1 MNKRLHNIRMYLESK
16 FWLRKYTFRILGN
29 TEMLTSSECEAKAI
43 QITKR
48 IKKPKRTEESIN
60 EDNVGE

>member
-1 MNKRLHNIRMYLESK
+1 MDKRLYNIRMYLESK
-16 FWLRKYTFRILGN
+16 FWLRKYKFRILGN
-29 TEMLTSSECEAKAI
+29 TEMLTSSECVAKAI
-43 QITKR
+43 EITKY